1 MATQDERSQTT
12 KQALI
17 AAGRSLFAER
27 GYADVSVGELTQ
39 RAGVTTGALY
49 HQFASK
55 QGLLQAVYVDVAQGV
70 SERIVAARESAPE
83 PSLLADCEIYLD
95 ACVDPA
101 FHRIVLVDGPAVL
114 GWEQAID
121 TAQLMVEGALAAA
134 RERGEI
140 DEQPIE
146 SIARMLAAALKEAG
160 VMIATAEHPRTARKN
175 AREGARRLIGGLM
188 RAPALRRRGGRASGD

>member
-12 KQALI
+12 KQTLI

-27 GYADVSVGELTQ
+27 GYADVSVDELAQ

-55 QGLLQAVYVDVAQGV
+55 QGLLQAVYADVAQGV
-70 SERIVAARESAPE
+70 SERIVAARESATE

-188 RAPALRRRGGRASGD
+188 RAPAPRRRGGRAARD